1 MTRDLLELA
10 VRTAAA
16 GALLYAA
23 VQAFGWAWV
32 GLVLALSAAGIAAEW
47 RMYTWL

>member
-10 VRTAAA
+10 VRTVSA

-23 VQAFGWAWV
+23 VSAFGWAWV
-32 GLVLALSAAGIAAEW
+32 GLVIALSAAGVAAEW
-47 RMYTWL
+47 RLYL

>member
-10 VRTAAA
+10 VRTVAA

-23 VQAFGWAWV
+23 VSAFGWSWV
-32 GLVLALSAAGIAAEW
+32 GLVFALSAAGVAAEW
-47 RMYTWL
+47 RLYL